1 MIKMKE
7 RISYGEQEVS
17 VMKILKYGLFL
28 FALFFFLP
36 AVTQAASLQ
45 DKIERALP
53 GETIKIP
60 KGVYEENLVLTK
72 PITLKGQGEV
82 TIRSNNEEPAITIK
96 GKNVSLKNMK
106 VEYAGEGK
114 EGTAIYITGSKH
126 QLSDIKIDTTRFGI
140 KLDHASDVKIQD
152 GRILGQWKGTGV
164 DLWKSSRNTIQNMEI
179 GNMED
184 GIYLEQSHKN
194 TLMKNNIQLSRYG
207 MHLMY
212 SDDNVLKNNI
222 SYYNMTGTMLME
234 VDRVQIVGNDLS
246 YNSSNVNSQGLLI
259 YYMKDS
265 LIANNTLT
273 ANRLG
278 IYIETSEDNRMEY
291 NQVKDN
297 FIGVQFKKASDN
309 QLTSNT
315 FVGNVNEA
323 QAIES
328 SNNRIDHNYW
338 DASAKL
344 DMKGNGESIIPF
356 TADPYFL
363 TLTEDVPEFQLFFQ
377 APGVTLLQKML
388 KSPANQV
395 LTDKTPLM
403 EPTVEVEKTQ
413 SSTMALWFMSSIMIL
428 LSISLFIY
436 GRKRT

>member
-1 MIKMKE
+1 MKRE
-7 RISYGEQEVS
+7 CLFVCEGVS
-17 VMKILKYGLFL
+17 VLKILRY
-28 FALFFFLP
+28 ALFFLALFFILP
-36 AVTQAASLQ
+36 STTQAASLQ

-53 GETIKIP
+53 GETIEIP

-72 PITLKGQGEV
+72 PITLKGQGKV
-82 TIRSNNEEPAITIK
+82 TIRSKNEKPAITIK
-96 GKNVSLKNMK
+96 GKNVSVKNIK
-106 VEYAGEGK
+106 VEYTGEEK

-126 QLSDIKIDTTRFGI
+126 QLSDITIDTTRFGI
-140 KLDHASDVKIQD
+140 KLDQANDSKIQD
-152 GRILGQWKGTGV
+152 GLILGKWKGNGV
-164 DLWKSSRNTIQNMEI
+164 DLWESSRNTIQNMKI

-194 TLMKNNIQLSRYG
+194 KLTKNNIQLSRYG

-212 SDDNVLKNNI
+212 SDDVVLKDNI
-222 SYYNMTGTMLME
+222 SYYNMTGTMLMK
-234 VDRVQIVGNDLS
+234 VDRIQVIGNDLS
-246 YNSSNVNSQGLLI
+246 FNSSNVNSQGLLI

-265 LIANNTLT
+265 LIAKNTLN

-278 IYIETSEDNRMEY
+278 IYIETSENNQIEY
-291 NQVKDN
+291 NQVKNN
-297 FIGVQFKKASDN
+297 FIGVQFKKANDN
-309 QLTSNT
+309 QLINNT

-328 SNNRIDHNYW
+328 NNNRIDHNYW

-344 DMKGNGESIIPF
+344 DMKGNGKSIIPF

-363 TLTEDVPEFQLFFQ
+363 TLTADVPEFQLFFQ

-395 LTDKTPLM
+395 LTDATPLM
-403 EPTVEVEKTQ
+403 EPTVEVEKEQ
-413 SSTMALWFMSSIMIL
+413 SSYAALWSMSLLMIVA
-428 LSISLFIY
+428 SISLYLF
-436 GRKRT
+436 GRKRI

>member
-1 MIKMKE
+1 MKMW
-7 RISYGEQEVS
+7 
-17 VMKILKYGLFL
+17 KYALFL
-28 FALFFFLP
+28 FVLFFILP

-53 GETIKIP
+53 GETIEIP

-82 TIRSNNEEPAITIK
+82 TIRSDKEKPAITIK
-96 GKNVSLKNMK
+96 GKNVSLKNVK
-106 VEYAGEGK
+106 VEYEGEDK
-114 EGTAIYITGSKH
+114 EATAIYITGTGH
-126 QLSDIKIDTTRFGI
+126 QLSDLEIETTRFGI
-140 KLDHASDVKIQD
+140 KLDHASDIKIQD
-152 GRILGQWKGTGV
+152 GQIMGQWKGTGV
-164 DLWKSSRNTIQNMEI
+164 DLWKSSHNTIRKMNI

-194 TLMKNNIQLSRYG
+194 TLAQNNIQLSRYG

-212 SDDNVLKNNI
+212 SDDNVLKDNI

-234 VDRVQIVGNDLS
+234 VDRVQVVGNDLS

-278 IYIETSEDNRMEY
+278 IYIETSENNQIEY

-297 FIGVQFKKASDN
+297 FIGVQFKKANDN
-309 QLTSNT
+309 QLTKNT

-328 SNNRIDHNYW
+328 SNNRIDQNYW

-344 DMKGNGESIIPF
+344 DMKGNGKSIIPF

-363 TLTEDVPEFQLFFQ
+363 TLTADVPEFQLFFQ
-377 APGVTLLQKML
+377 APGVTLLQRML
-388 KSPANQV
+388 KSPADQV
-395 LTDKTPLM
+395 LSDETPLM
-403 EPTVEVEKTQ
+403 EPTVEVKKEQ
-413 SSTMALWFMSSIMIL
+413 SSYSALWLMSVLMIAV
-428 LSISLFIY
+428 SISLYIV
-436 GRKRT
+436 GRKRA

>member
-1 MIKMKE
+1 MHM
-7 RISYGEQEVS
+7 
-17 VMKILKYGLFL
+17 LKYSLFL

-36 AVTQAASLQ
+36 ITTQAASLQ
-45 DKIERALP
+45 DKIEKALP
-53 GETIKIP
+53 GDTIEIP
-60 KGVYEENLVLTK
+60 KGEYEENLVLTK

-82 TIRSNNEEPAITIK
+82 TIRSGNEKPAITIK
-96 GKNVSLKNMK
+96 GKDVTVKNLKA
-106 VEYAGEGK
+106 VFEGEEK
-114 EGTAIYITGSKH
+114 EATAIYITGSGH
-126 QLSDIKIDTTRFGI
+126 RLSNVEVRTSRFGI
-140 KLDHASDVKIQD
+140 KLDQASDVTIQE
-152 GRILGQWKGTGV
+152 GLIMGQWKGTGI
-164 DLWKSSRNTIQNMEI
+164 DLWKSNQNTIRKMNI

-194 TLMKNNIQLSRYG
+194 LLIHNNIQLSRYG

-212 SDDNVLKNNI
+212 SDDNALKDNI

-234 VDRVQIVGNDLS
+234 VDGVQVVGNDLS

-265 LIANNTLT
+265 LITNNTLT

-278 IYIETSEDNRMEY
+278 MYIETSEDNRIEY

-297 FIGVQFKKASDN
+297 FIGVQFKKANDN
-309 QLTSNT
+309 ELTKNT

-328 SNNRIDHNYW
+328 SNNRIHHNYW

-344 DMKGNGESIIPF
+344 DMTGNGKSIIPF

-363 TLTEDVPEFQLFFQ
+363 TMTADVPEFQLFFQ
-377 APGVTLLQKML
+377 APGVVLLQRML
-388 KSPANQV
+388 KSPADQV
-395 LTDKTPLM
+395 LTDQTPLM
-403 EPTVEVEKTQ
+403 ETTVDVEKEQ
-413 SSTMALWFMSSIMIL
+413 SSSGALWIMSIVMMALSG
-428 LSISLFIY
+428 SLFMY
-436 GRKRT
+436 GRKRA